1 MANLR
6 LDKFKPLIILGSF
19 LAAWWMLP
27 PVVKS
32 LLRTSFTEF
41 QAPVWIVSS
50 YLDDLGNF
58 WSLKSNSK
66 AELIQA
72 GKEIARQKAF
82 YQLLSQQNKTLEME
96 NARLESILN
105 MPKRS
110 GYRYEFA
117 RVICRDL
124 NLWWQQITIRKG
136 RNYGITQG
144 AAVVFTGGVVGRVVE
159 VYAFTSRVELIT
171 SPNFRMAASFE
182 DDDRPVIYQGVPQHG
197 FGSPIGQVRD
207 APKDLKASS
216 QNSLRLLSTDLGGTF
231 PAGLAIGNVTWLEPG
246 RSGIFQ
252 TGEVKL
258 DKRLLNLHEVSVLIP
273 IDAKS
278 NRNAL

>member
-1 MANLR
+1 MANIR
-6 LDKFKPLIILGSF
+6 LDKFKPLITLGLF
-19 LAAWWMLP
+19 LAVWWILP
-27 PVVKS
+27 PVIKS
-32 LLRTSFTEF
+32 FLRAGFTEF

-58 WSLKSNSK
+58 WSLKSHSK

-72 GKEIARQKAF
+72 GKSIARQKAF
-82 YQLLSQQNKTLEME
+82 YQLLSQQKKTLEME
-96 NARLESILN
+96 NERLESILN

-110 GYRYEFA
+110 EFRYEVA
-117 RVICRDL
+117 RVIRRDL
-124 NLWWQQITIRKG
+124 NLWWQQIIIRKG
-136 RNYGITQG
+136 KNYGITEG

-159 VYAFTSRVELIT
+159 VYSFTSRVELIT
-171 SPNFRMAASFE
+171 SPNFRMAAQFE
-182 DDDRPVIYQGVPQHG
+182 NDKRPLIYQGVPQHG
-197 FGSPIGQVRD
+197 FGNPIGEVHD

-216 QNSLRLLSTDLGGTF
+216 QNSLRLLSTGLGGTF

-252 TGEVKL
+252 TGEVQL

-273 IDAKS
+273 IDADS